1 MLVTITF
8 NNNYGAVPY
17 TAASVKTPF
26 TAIEEVLKALNYAF
40 IKTQNIDESW
50 SESKC
55 DEITIAHHHF
65 DGTPLRS
72 SMVGDEFVVWS
83 SNKDFKKYRCESLGW
98 TEL

>member
-8 NNNYGAVPY
+8 NNDHGGIPY
-17 TAASVKTPF
+17 TAASVQTPCVH
-26 TAIEEVLKALNYAF
+26 ADKALNYAF

>member
-26 TAIEEVLKALNYAF
+26 ATAGEALNYAF
-40 IKTQNIDESW
+40 VKTQNIDESW
-50 SESKC
+50 SESKS

-72 SMVGDEFVVWS
+72 SMVGDDFVVWS
-83 SNKDFKKYRCESLGW
+83 SSKDFIKYRCEPIGW